1 MRIVKTEGFSE
12 DYQQSYPHL
21 VDNFSPNNYIL
32 FFVEFIHKCENP
44 REEREVP
51 VEKGAVIHILGG

>member
-1 MRIVKTEGFSE
+1 MRIVKTERFSE

-32 FFVEFIHKCENP
+32 FFVEFVHKN
-44 REEREVP
+44 
-51 VEKGAVIHILGG
+51 KNL